1 MRLYRKSNIS
11 WLTLLFFSFVNQL
24 YAQNN
29 PNPTN
34 SQIVLQGFWWDYWNN
49 NYPNGWSNYLMDLV
63 PRLKALGID
72 AVWIPPSIKNNN
84 TSSVGYAPFD
94 HYDLGDKFQ
103 KGSLKTRL
111 GDKDEL
117 LRLSAVLKANGIDLI
132 QDLILNHVSNAG
144 SNTGAGGQDPAAMD
158 DGLTQRYKNFRY
170 VSYHTPA
177 DLETTTNY
185 LGRTGRFP
193 KNWQN
198 FYPNNNNPCCTNDIN
213 TAYWGPDLS
222 YESNAYGLSS
232 NAIFNPSQ
240 NANYVRDQMR
250 QWLIWNKKQIGW
262 DGVRLDAVKHFPNNI
277 TEDYLW
283 NLQNNASWASG
294 TSNMFAVGEW
304 VGGVN
309 ELDNWCNSVQNRA
322 GTFDFSLRNAF
333 TGIVSGNGNFNLGSV
348 PGFQQQNRQRTM
360 PFVNN
365 HDTFRPTLS
374 AQGNYTGWNA
384 SQQLGSQIE
393 PGDVRSSVCH
403 AIAFAVDGSPLIFF
417 EDLFNIGYLGNRWSH
432 LPGSNTSLPVRSD
445 IANIIWCHQNLR
457 FKEGSYMVRWQ
468 AADALVIERASKAI
482 IGVNDQFS
490 LWQNLVGVQ
499 TSWPDGTIL
508 VDYSGANTQTI
519 TVYGGGKIDFNI
531 PPCNGTAGQGRKGY
545 CIWGPQGIT
554 QNYWRPAKRIT
565 QEWEMDQDL
574 GDRHIN
580 SLQQGGKT
588 PDNSFECRLVG
599 RFFAK
604 NGHIVQIDIY
614 PGTGINALN
623 MDVLDKNC
631 QPVSSVHGVGNL
643 NLSFTPTEEGWYNI
657 RIRNGLGNTPGQKA
671 WVKVNYMGGD
681 SLNSNVPKSN
691 CSCLGSGNVTLNYKY
706 ANSSLTP
713 ISQSS
718 SQLSINQTVIRRDTI
733 ASGGVTNLQ
742 SIAANVYNLSMTTSL
757 SWNGVTSTDALLI
770 TRAFANL
777 FSLSEIQ
784 KLSADVNQ
792 SLSVNA
798 SDALLIT
805 RRFTGIINSFPSGDW
820 VIYPNRISVIT
831 GQNNTQEIKVLNSG
845 DVNGSRVGW

>member
-1 MRLYRKSNIS
+1 
-11 WLTLLFFSFVNQL
+11 
-24 YAQNN
+24 
-29 PNPTN
+29 
-34 SQIVLQGFWWDYWNN
+34 
-49 NYPNGWSNYLMDLV
+49 
-63 PRLKALGID
+63 
-72 AVWIPPSIKNNN
+72 
-84 TSSVGYAPFD
+84 
-94 HYDLGDKFQ
+94 
-103 KGSLKTRL
+103 
-111 GDKDEL
+111 
-117 LRLSAVLKANGIDLI
+117 
-132 QDLILNHVSNAG
+132 
-144 SNTGAGGQDPAAMD
+144 
-158 DGLTQRYKNFRY
+158 
-170 VSYHTPA
+170 
-177 DLETTTNY
+177 
-185 LGRTGRFP
+185 
-193 KNWQN
+193 
-198 FYPNNNNPCCTNDIN
+198 
-213 TAYWGPDLS
+213 
-222 YESNAYGLSS
+222 
-232 NAIFNPSQ
+232 
-240 NANYVRDQMR
+240 
-250 QWLIWNKKQIGW
+250 
-262 DGVRLDAVKHFPNNI
+262 
-277 TEDYLW
+277 
-283 NLQNNASWASG
+283 
-294 TSNMFAVGEW
+294 
-304 VGGVN
+304 
-309 ELDNWCNSVQNRA
+309 
-322 GTFDFSLRNAF
+322 
-333 TGIVSGNGNFNLGSV
+333 
-348 PGFQQQNRQRTM
+348 
-360 PFVNN
+360 
-365 HDTFRPTLS
+365 
-374 AQGNYTGWNA
+374 
-384 SQQLGSQIE
+384 
-393 PGDVRSSVCH
+393 
-403 AIAFAVDGSPLIFF
+403 
-417 EDLFNIGYLGNRWSH
+417 
-432 LPGSNTSLPVRSD
+432 
-445 IANIIWCHQNLR
+445 
-457 FKEGSYMVRWQ
+457 MVRWQ